1 MQFWYDL
8 NEKKIN
14 EYKHLIMLDLE
25 SSDLKKISKWDEFM
39 EEFESKLTNLNEDET
54 FQSAMTYEE
63 DQKLILNTTKKYAY
77 EDGVKKVKMI
87 S

>member
-1 MQFWYDL
+1 
-8 NEKKIN
+8 
-14 EYKHLIMLDLE
+14 
-25 SSDLKKISKWDEFM
+25 M

-77 EDGVKKVKMI
+77 EQGVKERENDIVINMLNKNFDYEIISDITKLSIEEIVKI
-87 S
+87 KNENNL